1 MVKPSDFKAVHKLI
15 QLHYSRVNLVTTTG
29 RAKFSVLSSPT
40 LPSNGVSQLQ
50 AKSGFH
56 SFSSR
61 PTSKNFG
68 LSQILPSNGVS
79 QLQPKTSF
87 HSFLSRPT
95 SKNVG
100 LSQIL
105 PSRKLVP
112 SLQNCGVALVKPRV
126 NMNFASAF
134 RLFSSS
140 GFRKVDG
147 NFARKV
153 VDKPIQAVSSTF
165 ARYRMALGLHI
176 DAFWKK
182 NNLLVFGAGAVFVC
196 IFLWR
201 IMFGIASTFVGLS
214 EGMAKYGFLA
224 LSSAI
229 VAFAGLY
236 LRARFTI
243 NPDKVYRITMRKLNT
258 AADVLEVMGAPL
270 AGSDLRAYVMSGG
283 GITFKK
289 FKPTIRNKRCFLLF
303 PVQGS
308 ERKGLVSVEVKK
320 KKGQYDMK
328 LLAVDI
334 PMASGPD
341 QRLFLIGDEEEYRV
355 GGGLISELRD
365 PVVKAMAATKEF
377 DNLDRIEEEED
388 AERELQEAERKEREE
403 IELEEAERKEREEI
417 ERQEAERKQREE
429 FQKLEKESS

>member
-1 MVKPSDFKAVHKLI
+1 MVKPSDFKGVYRLI
-15 QLHYSRVNLVTTTG
+15 QLHYSRANPVT
-29 RAKFSVLSSPT
+29 FSRSKLFTSSSPAF
-40 LPSNGVSQLQ
+40 PSNGVSQFQ
-50 AKSGFH
+50 PKSSFH
-56 SFSSR
+56 SISSR
-61 PTSKNFG
+61 PTSTSLG
-68 LSQILPSNGVS
+68 LSQIL
-79 QLQPKTSF
+79 
-87 HSFLSRPT
+87 SRP
-95 SKNVG
+95 
-100 LSQIL
+100 
-105 PSRKLVP
+105 KLVP
-112 SLQNCGVALVKPRV
+112 NLQICGLAMAKPRV
-126 NMNFASAF
+126 NTNFASAF

-153 VDKPIQAVSSTF
+153 VDKPIKAVSSTF
-165 ARYRMALGLHI
+165 GRYREALGLHV

-182 NNLLVFGAGAVFVC
+182 NNLVVFGAVGVFVC

-243 NPDKVYRITMRKLNT
+243 NPDKVYRIAMRKLNT
-258 AADVLEVMGAPL
+258 AADILEVMGAPL

-283 GITFKK
+283 GITLKK
-289 FKPTIRNKRCFLLF
+289 FKPTIRSKRCFLLF
-303 PVQGS
+303 PVQGA

-365 PVVKAMAATKEF
+365 PVVKAMAAAKEF

-388 AERELQEAERKEREE
+388 AERELQEAERKQREE
-403 IELEEAERKEREEI
+403 IE
-417 ERQEAERKQREE
+417 
-429 FQKLEKESS
+429 KLEKEGS

>member
-15 QLHYSRVNLVTTTG
+15 QLHYSRVNLVSKTG
-29 RAKFSVLSSPT
+29 RSKLSAFSSPT
-40 LPSNGVSQLQ
+40 LPSNGVSRLQ

-61 PTSKNFG
+61 PTAKNFG

-105 PSRKLVP
+105 PSSPKLVP

-126 NMNFASAF
+126 NVNFASAF

-229 VAFAGLY
+229 VAFAVSFRLSLY
-236 LRARFTI
+236 LSLIILTL
-243 NPDKVYRITMRKLNT
+243 TQT
-258 AADVLEVMGAPL
+258 
-270 AGSDLRAYVMSGG
+270 LRYNWWV
-283 GITFKK
+283 
-289 FKPTIRNKRCFLLF
+289 
-303 PVQGS
+303 
-308 ERKGLVSVEVKK
+308 
-320 KKGQYDMK
+320 
-328 LLAVDI
+328 
-334 PMASGPD
+334 
-341 QRLFLIGDEEEYRV
+341 
-355 GGGLISELRD
+355 SELRSR
-365 PVVKAMAATKEF
+365 T
-377 DNLDRIEEEED
+377 
-388 AERELQEAERKEREE
+388 
-403 IELEEAERKEREEI
+403 
-417 ERQEAERKQREE
+417 
-429 FQKLEKESS
+429 